1 VINLKRGSSYFICT
15 IIILSILIGGFGISN
30 ATAYQDV
37 LPGEQLLYEINYI
50 DRYEGDFQIWYE
62 FEPNFDPYYDISH
75 WYIYDDTYT
84 QTELQSYFITG
95 NTSSTVTAD
104 KVSSFYDGIHHY
116 SGMDYV
122 YNYPM
127 TSWEFDYSY
136 DQSYDSNYNYSHFS
150 PANTYDTFA
159 PTMNFDPAYIY
170 SASVYNT
177 TTTVSYTI
185 NGVTTPITV
194 DVYSYSYTSSGSW
207 TRYQYDVSYTIYED
221 FTSYFTAYIDPT
233 TGYMLELKQTTIYDD
248 YGTFG
253 GYSTELGT
261 NLSGHDYAKYTYS
274 QVWKLVGSTAAYG
287 GATDVE
293 IPALLPYAFDNRIH
307 NTTWMTIPFD
317 ILNAGPSVTVEVY
330 LDENLYD
337 TVSSVSSGY
346 NEYDVF
352 VDDIPF
358 DGPNNGHWIKF
369 VVYDDF
375 NHNLNSTW
383 EFYLDEERTVIP
395 TWGPSWIEGPDYITL
410 IGYELDSSFNVYSD
424 TNWTVQTYKWDGFV
438 YSYMDYWE
446 GYQNDTIWLY
456 DYGLSEGIHD
466 YLIVF
471 EDNEG
476 VLIDLYV
483 TVEVLSPDTPVIAG
497 PTGDYW
503 YWIGDDITFYW
514 QLFDID
520 PTNYAVKFDGTII
533 ESGIYTDGKTI
544 SFKPKEHIFTT
555 GDYEFSIMA
564 NDTMGHENYIHFMI
578 HAEGSG
584 TVDVKEPT
592 LTHTGT
598 PINMEE
604 GHNITLKW
612 TIYDDNLD
620 NYTVWQ
626 NSTEVAFVYASS
638 TTEEFVLDLSYLTV
652 GYYLFEIVA
661 FDVYGNE
668 SYDFIEV
675 FVSPD
680 DGINDTEDPTEPETP
695 SNTVS
700 INAPGVLITVL
711 GFLSVTA
718 LVVIIKRRK

>member
-15 IIILSILIGGFGISN
+15 IIILSILIGGFSIST

-37 LPGEQLLYEINYI
+37 VPGEQLLYEINYI
-50 DRYEGDFQIWYE
+50 DRYEGDFQVWYD
-62 FEPNFDPYYDISH
+62 FEPNFEPYNEKSH
-75 WYIYDDTYT
+75 WYIYDDTFT
-84 QTELQSYFITG
+84 QTELRSYFILG
-95 NTSSTVTAD
+95 NTSTTVETD
-104 KVSSFYDGIHHY
+104 EVSSTYDGINHY
-116 SGMDYV
+116 TGSDYR

-127 TSWEFDYSY
+127 TSWELIGSHDHFYS
-136 DQSYDSNYNYSHFS
+136 SNNNYSNFYS
-150 PANTYDTFA
+150 GSIYDTYA
-159 PTMNFDPAYIY
+159 PTLNFDPAYIY

-177 TTTVSYTI
+177 TTTIPYTI
-185 NGVTTPITV
+185 NGVTTPISV
-194 DVYSYSYTSSGSW
+194 DVYSYSYTSSTSW
-207 TRYQYDVSYTIYED
+207 TRYHYDVSYTMYED
-221 FTSYFTAYIDPT
+221 FTSYFNAYIDPA

-253 GYSTELGT
+253 GFSAELGT
-261 NLSGHDYAKYTYS
+261 DLSGHDNTKYTYS

-287 GATDVE
+287 GVPDVE
-293 IPALLPYAFDNRIH
+293 IPALLPYAFDNRIY

-317 ILNAGPSVTVEVY
+317 ILNTGPSVTVEVY
-330 LDENLYD
+330 LDNSLYE
-337 TVSSVSSGY
+337 TIYSVSSGY

-352 VDDIPF
+352 VDDITY
-358 DGPNNGHWIKF
+358 DGPYSGHWIKF

-383 EFYLDEERTVIP
+383 EFSLDEERTVIP

-410 IGYELDSSFNVYSD
+410 IGYDLDNPFNIYSD

-438 YSYMDYWE
+438 YNYQYYWE
-446 GYQNDTIWLY
+446 GYQNDTMWLY

-466 YLIVF
+466 YLLVF

-483 TVEVLSPDTPVIAG
+483 TVEVLSPDTPTIAG

-503 YWIGDDITFYW
+503 YWIGDDVTFYW
-514 QLFDID
+514 QLFDVD

-544 SFKPKEHIFTT
+544 SFKPKEHIFAV
-555 GDYEFSIMA
+555 GDYELSIMA

-578 HAEGSG
+578 HADGSG

-604 GHNITLKW
+604 GQNVTLEW

-620 NYTVWQ
+620 NFTVWQ
-626 NSTEVAFVYASS
+626 NNTELTFVIASDS
-638 TTEEFVLDLSYLTV
+638 NEVFVLDLGHLTV
-652 GYYLFEIVA
+652 GYWVFEIVA
-661 FDVYGNE
+661 FDIYGNGA
-668 SYDFIEV
+668 YDLIEV

-680 DGINDTEDPTEPETP
+680 DGINDTDDPTEPETP

-700 INAPGVLITVL
+700 IDAPGVLYTAL
-711 GFLSVTA
+711 GFLSVAA